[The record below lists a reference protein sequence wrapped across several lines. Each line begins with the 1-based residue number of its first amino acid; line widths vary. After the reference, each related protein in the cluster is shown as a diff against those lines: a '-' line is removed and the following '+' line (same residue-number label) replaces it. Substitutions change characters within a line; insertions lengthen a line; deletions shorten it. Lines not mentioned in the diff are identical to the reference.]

1 MGTAVTTTIDI
12 CVASLLQ
19 TLTDFFKG
27 PSGPKCPECGSSISD
42 DLCPHLDCPI
52 KVAQW
57 ITRWCSPEAV
67 DIPALDR
74 VRLEQLARHRLV
86 VHPGEL
92 YELGQGDWDRLE
104 DVSAGQLADIQ
115 GQMQRSKLAEP
126 SALLFGLRLPGV
138 DTNLAKRLICVFGSI
153 DKLRETKPRQLQ
165 QAGELSEQQAV
176 EIRRWFRDS
185 VNRQALQMLE
195 HNGFCFSG

>member
-12 CVASLLQ
+12 RVVSLLQ
-19 TLTDFFKG
+19 TLIDIFKG
-27 PSGPKCPECGSSISD
+27 PSGLKCPECGSNMSG
-42 DLCPHLDCPI
+42 DLCPNLDCPI

-57 ITRWCSPEAV
+57 ISHWCSPEAV

-74 VRLEQLARHRLV
+74 ARVEQLVRHRLV
-86 VHPGEL
+86 LHPGEL
-92 YELGQGDWDRLE
+92 YELSQGDWNQLE
-104 DVSAGQLADIQ
+104 GVSVEQLTEIQ
-115 GQMQRSKLAEP
+115 RQMQSSKSTEQ

-138 DTNLAKRLICVFGSI
+138 DTNLSKRLIGMFGSI
-153 DKLRETKPRQLQ
+153 DKLRETKPGQLQ

-185 VNRQALQMLE
+185 VNRKALQMLE
-195 HNGFCFSG
+195 QNGFRFSG

>member
-1 MGTAVTTTIDI
+1 MGTAVTTTINI
-12 CVASLLQ
+12 RVASLLQ

-42 DLCPHLDCPI
+42 DLCPNLDCPI

-86 VHPGEL
+86 LHPGEL
-92 YELGQGDWDRLE
+92 YELSQGDWDQLE
-104 DVSAGQLADIQ
+104 GVSVGQLTEIQ
-115 GQMQRSKLAEP
+115 GQMQSSKSAEQ

-138 DTNLAKRLICVFGSI
+138 DTNLAKRLIGMFGSI
-153 DKLRETKPRQLQ
+153 DKLRETKPGQLQ

-185 VNRQALQMLE
+185 VNRKALQMLE
-195 HNGFCFSG
+195 QNGFRFSG

>member
-12 CVASLLQ
+12 RVVSLLQ
-19 TLTDFFKG
+19 TLIDIFKG
-27 PSGPKCPECGSSISD
+27 PSGPKCPECGSNMSG
-42 DLCPHLDCPI
+42 DLCPNLDCPI

-57 ITRWCSPEAV
+57 ISHWCSPEAV

-74 VRLEQLARHRLV
+74 VRVEQLARHRLV
-86 VHPGEL
+86 LHPGEL
-92 YELGQGDWDRLE
+92 YELSQGDWNQLE
-104 DVSAGQLADIQ
+104 GVSVEQLTEIQ
-115 GQMQRSKLAEP
+115 RQMQSSKSAEQ

-138 DTNLAKRLICVFGSI
+138 DTNLAKRLIGMFGSI
-153 DKLRETKPRQLQ
+153 DKLRETKPGQLQ

-185 VNRQALQMLE
+185 VNRKALQMLE
-195 HNGFCFSG
+195 QNGFRFSG

>member
-12 CVASLLQ
+12 RVASLLQ

-42 DLCPHLDCPI
+42 DLCPNLDCPI
-52 KVAQW
+52 KVAKW
-57 ITRWCSPEAV
+57 ITHWCSPEAV

-74 VRLEQLARHRLV
+74 VRVEQLARHRLV
-86 VHPGEL
+86 LHPGEL
-92 YELGQGDWDRLE
+92 YELTQGDWDQLE
-104 DVSAGQLADIQ
+104 GVSVGQLTEIQ
-115 GQMQRSKLAEP
+115 GQMQSSKSAEQ

-138 DTNLAKRLICVFGSI
+138 DTNLAKRLIGMFGSI
-153 DKLRETKPRQLQ
+153 DKLRETKPGQLQ

-176 EIRRWFRDS
+176 EIRRWFSDS
-185 VNRQALQMLE
+185 VNRKALQMLE
-195 HNGFCFSG
+195 QNGFRFSG